1 MSGASSRMHP
11 SYTTE
16 APKCPKTVAFWMNF
30 CPYAFSKPNRQ
41 HSVFPI
47 PRSIWDYPISCRQLR
62 GSSGRVP
69 GAPGLDFE
77 TWDHGRPIPHASDS
91 GEHLQAVL
99 LDDGEELE
107 GHAAGLFYAALPLL
121 HGGLAGVEVASKD
134 RGRPTHRMEQRRDEW
149 DTRLRAKGP
158 GLKPLDSMGL
168 IQWAEAH
175 CSLRKAKTG
184 VYPQPV
190 KPLLPP

>member
-1 MSGASSRMHP
+1 M
-11 SYTTE
+11 
-16 APKCPKTVAFWMNF
+16 
-30 CPYAFSKPNRQ
+30 
-41 HSVFPI
+41 
-47 PRSIWDYPISCRQLR
+47 
-62 GSSGRVP
+62 
-69 GAPGLDFE
+69 
-77 TWDHGRPIPHASDS
+77 
-91 GEHLQAVL
+91 L

-121 HGGLAGVEVASKD
+121 HGGLAGVEVAGKD

-149 DTRLRAKGP
+149 GTRLRAKGP
-158 GLKPLDSMGL
+158 GLKPIDSMGL

-190 KPLLPP
+190 KPRSKQAVCGGTKVPPFQNADLCSGFLKLCGTARQEASKWRIVALSSAPTLSIAEAEEWIASKTSLLNLRFVVMAFSLEF